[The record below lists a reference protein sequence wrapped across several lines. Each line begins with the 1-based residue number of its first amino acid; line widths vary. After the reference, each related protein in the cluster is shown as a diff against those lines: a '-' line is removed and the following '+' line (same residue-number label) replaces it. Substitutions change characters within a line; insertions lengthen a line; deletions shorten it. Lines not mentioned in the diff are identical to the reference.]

1 MTNPA
6 PAPTYLP
13 EDRATRF
20 FRVRYTVTVALLAA
34 LLLFLLP
41 FAQVKCANSV
51 LAENSGLGIAA
62 GFPWK
67 LGSMGNAFNMMG
79 QEKNPLQNN
88 KALADKPNIFAL
100 VALAAVLAGIIIS
113 LLPFSHRAVAAISV
127 SLLALLM
134 LVALLIQFKVQLKRA
149 LADEEEGVGMILKIQ
164 FTPWYFATLFCLAAA
179 AFFAWKHH
187 RIELEDALQRAYDFE
202 FERSAGADPG
212 APVPPG
218 SPPA

>member
-1 MTNPA
+1 MTTAETVPV
-6 PAPTYLP
+6 YLP
-13 EDRATRF
+13 GDRAARF
-20 FRVRYTVTVALLAA
+20 FRRRYTVTFALLAA

-79 QEKNPLQNN
+79 EEKNPLKNTR
-88 KALADKPNIFAL
+88 ALADKPNIFAL
-100 VALAAVLAGIIIS
+100 VALAAVLAGIFIS
-113 LLPFSHRAVAAISV
+113 LLPFSHRAVAALSV

-134 LVALLIQFKVQLKRA
+134 LVALLVQFKLQLKRA

-187 RIELEDALQRAYDFE
+187 RLELEDALQRAYDFE
-202 FERSAGADPG
+202 FERSAGADG
-212 APVPPG
+212 DAPVPPVP
-218 SPPA
+218 PPA

>member
-1 MTNPA
+1 MTNPE
-6 PAPTYLP
+6 PAPLYLP

-20 FRVRYTVTVALLAA
+20 FRRRYTVTIALLAA

-79 QEKNPLQNN
+79 QEKNPLKNN
-88 KALADKPNIFAL
+88 KALTDKPNIFAL
-100 VALAAVLAGIIIS
+100 VALAAVLAGIFIS
-113 LLPFSHRAVAAISV
+113 LLPFSHRAVASLSV

-134 LVALLIQFKVQLKRA
+134 LVALLIQFKIQLKRA

-187 RIELEDALQRAYDFE
+187 RIELEEALQRTYDFE
-202 FERSAGADPG
+202 FERPAEADTG
-212 APVPPG
+212 SPVPPQT
-218 SPPA
+218 